1 MWASVK
7 QQYMLSQGACGYI
20 YETSEPDVV
29 IKRMRR
35 VRSKSH
41 GAREQCRIQSKIS
54 QILCKGNGFNLLFAP
69 KAWGATDKEYSMQ
82 RIECSRP
89 VNILNN
95 DIDGLNQEL
104 AIFYMK
110 AMAYVIFPC
119 DYELY
124 LQDDG
129 RVALVDFDKF
139 GAWNSDGSVDMPWG
153 ETWTD
158 DFVSAV
164 VDHVLGNIL

>member
-1 MWASVK
+1 
-7 QQYMLSQGACGYI
+7 
-20 YETSEPDVV
+20 
-29 IKRMRR
+29 
-35 VRSKSH
+35 
-41 GAREQCRIQSKIS
+41 
-54 QILCKGNGFNLLFAP
+54 
-69 KAWGATDKEYSMQ
+69 MQ
-82 RIECSRP
+82 RIDCSRP
-89 VNILNN
+89 IEILSN

-110 AMAYVIFPC
+110 ALAYEIFPC

-139 GAWNSDGSVDMPWG
+139 GAWDSDGSVDMPWG

-158 DFVSAV
+158 EFVSAV